1 MNQQA
6 MMRKIQQLKKDML
19 ATQQEIQTTEFKTVC
34 GAATII
40 MLGSKEVKQITF
52 DENYEV
58 HDKDDLETLADMVV
72 AGCRQLT
79 KEIDEYTEE
88 KMQKYAAL
96 MGL

>member
-34 GAATII
+34 GAVTVI
-40 MLGSKEVKQITF
+40 MLGSKEVKQVIF
-52 DENYEV
+52 DEEYQV
-58 HDKDDLETLADMVV
+58 TDKDDLEVLADMVV
-72 AGCRQLT
+72 AACRQLS

-96 MGL
+96 MGF